1 MISWLI
7 LLFDLIWFRM
17 ILFGCVWLLLPN
29 SFYLT
34 ALLHVDSLFE
44 CSTLNWLFYLV
55 ALIFVGSY
63 VWFLPSLLALMFGCF
78 SMLNLLFALS
88 LSSIC
93 WFGCSSIYLFFY
105 WVDSLYIGSSIW
117 LLLYVSLVLLYDGS
131 SLYFYFSLI
140 PLFCSRSFFD
150 FSSLLVLANFN
161 LKEIV
166 CDVWR
171 APREVIVI

>member
-88 LSSIC
+88 LS
-93 WFGCSSIYLFFY
+93 
-105 WVDSLYIGSSIW
+105 
-117 LLLYVSLVLLYDGS
+117 LLYVGLVAPLSICSFIGLILFILVLLFG
-131 SLYFYFSLI
+131 YFSMLVWFFYMMVH
-140 PLFCSRSFFD
+140 LFIFTSLWFLFFVPVH
-150 FSSLLVLANFN
+150 SSTSHLCWFWQTLT
-161 LKEIV
+161 
-166 CDVWR
+166 
-171 APREVIVI
+171 